1 MEQFAITAKE
11 SKVPQSIQTTDAR
24 GYLSHYSKHG
34 IRGKQLLCMI
44 LSKIVNVVYIVL
56 SINF

>member
-1 MEQFAITAKE
+1 MEQFTIRAKE
-11 SKVPQSIQTTDAR
+11 SRVPQSIQTTVER

>member
-1 MEQFAITAKE
+1 MEQFAIRAKE
-11 SKVPQSIQTTDAR
+11 SRVPQSIQTTDER

>member
-1 MEQFAITAKE
+1 MEQFAIRAKE
-11 SKVPQSIQTTDAR
+11 SRVPQSIQTTDKR

-44 LSKIVNVVYIVL
+44 LSKIVNVVYVVL